1 MKNASHS
8 NLFNLDTFEWQ
19 LPVKYTDSH
28 SSQMH
33 YIIYWQRGTPVYYGL
48 FSRKLPLQ
56 FANTQKYDE
65 GQQYGSRYQGH
76 SIKVSGNPSFF

>member
-19 LPVKYTDSH
+19 LPVKYSDSH

-33 YIIYWQRGTPVYYGL
+33 YIIYWQRGVYYGL

-56 FANTQKYDE
+56 FANTHKNMT
-65 GQQYGSRYQGH
+65 
-76 SIKVSGNPSFF
+76 KVSNMVLVIRAIL